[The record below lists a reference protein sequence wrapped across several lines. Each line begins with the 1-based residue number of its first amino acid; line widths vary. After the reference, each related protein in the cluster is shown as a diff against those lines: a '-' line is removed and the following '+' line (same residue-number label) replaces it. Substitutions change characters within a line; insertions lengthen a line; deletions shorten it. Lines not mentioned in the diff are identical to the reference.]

1 MAANNKSTTPQT
13 RVVPN
18 WSHDHR
24 RPSSSM
30 AGRPS
35 HFFKTI
41 VPSNINDQKLRIPES
56 FVRQFEDELSAVATL
71 TVPYGHSWQ
80 VGLEKAK
87 KKIWFHHGWQDFV
100 EYHSIRCGY
109 FLIFRYDGNS
119 KFRVLVLDDSAT
131 EIQYPR
137 SKSCKF
143 EDQVDVMES
152 DDAKRSRQDH
162 KSKSEEHEENMLV
175 GKRGRERAIQA
186 ARLMLKPTSPSFMAI
201 LRPYH
206 IRQRTLYV
214 PVEFSIKY
222 LSGHDEFVELQTCDG
237 RQWRARCGDH
247 RGNSAKNIG
256 WAQFLGDN
264 NLKEGDVCVF
274 ELLKRKPVVLNVSI
288 FHAADYVNGV

>member
-1 MAANNKSTTPQT
+1 MQ
-13 RVVPN
+13 
-18 WSHDHR
+18 
-24 RPSSSM
+24 
-30 AGRPS
+30 
-35 HFFKTI
+35 
-41 VPSNINDQKLRIPES
+41 RIPES

-80 VGLEKAK
+80 VGLEKAN

-109 FLIFRYDGNS
+109 FLVFRYDGNS

-162 KSKSEEHEENMLV
+162 RLKSEEHEENREILV

-206 IRQRTLYV
+206 IRQRTLV
-214 PVEFSIKY
+214 S
-222 LSGHDEFVELQTCDG
+222 LSTLM
-237 RQWRARCGDH
+237 
-247 RGNSAKNIG
+247 
-256 WAQFLGDN
+256 
-264 NLKEGDVCVF
+264 
-274 ELLKRKPVVLNVSI
+274 
-288 FHAADYVNGV
+288 